1 MRDHTQN
8 RIRSYCLMALFGAC
22 LITHDA
28 RGETLTRGAAVAR
41 ALEQNPQV
49 AAARAKEQ
57 AAEARQGQA
66 DSARFPELTV
76 ILGIGPSL
84 QAELVDGSGI
94 QSTENA
100 YGDVGFADLSAA
112 FGGQVQLIQPLYTF
126 GKTAAHEIRARK
138 AQTDMTRADIALK
151 VAELYETA
159 LFAREVEL
167 FFDDM
172 EHWLGRTLEDTK
184 RSLET
189 DPTISEQD
197 VLRLE
202 TATGVVKLALN
213 QARAGIAQT
222 HAGLRAY
229 LALPKHAPV
238 ELGETSLELL
248 SPGALDEQS
257 LVRMA
262 LSNRPEL
269 AALRE
274 GHTALEKL
282 AEAEQADDLP
292 DFFAMVFASGA
303 YTPGRELV
311 DTRYYS
317 DPLNHFV
324 PGALLGVRWRY
335 QPGMATSRADV
346 SRAMA
351 SELARTRDWAMLG
364 LPAEVT
370 KAFEDVKRAK
380 LDVEASDEA
389 VQRAKKWMVRASA
402 DYGIGLGS
410 SRDVTDA
417 SSSYAQLRVAYF
429 HAKLRHNVALAELA
443 RATGTL
449 TSSGGPLYPTRPAS
463 QRRPGR
469 EAKPSATTRPAT
481 VTAEPAESTVSG
493 VDREERE

>member
-1 MRDHTQN
+1 MRDHAQN
-8 RIRSYCLMALFGAC
+8 RMRSYCSMALLGAC
-22 LITHDA
+22 LLTNDVRA
-28 RGETLTRGAAVAR
+28 ETLTRGAAVAR
-41 ALEQNPQV
+41 ALEQNPQI

-57 AAEARQGQA
+57 QAEARQGQA

-126 GKTAAHEIRARK
+126 GKIDKREEAAAHEIRARK
-138 AQTDMTRADIALK
+138 AQTDMTRADVALK

-202 TATGVVKLALN
+202 TAMGVVKMALN

-238 ELGETSLELL
+238 ELGDTSLELL

-262 LSNRPEL
+262 LTNRPEL

-335 QPGMATSRADV
+335 QPGMATRRADV

-402 DYGIGLGS
+402 DYGIGLGN

-417 SSSYAQLRVAYF
+417 SSSYAQLRVAYS

-463 QRRPGR
+463 PTRPGR
-469 EAKPSATTRPAT
+469 EAKASATTEPPKAT
-481 VTAEPAESTVSG
+481 
-493 VDREERE
+493 DR